1 MKKTNA
7 NGGFEYE
14 QKVIRCLIEQN
25 INGNITSGA
34 GSSAAS
40 ADADMKIGDQIHKL
54 EIKMNTKSQ
63 MGGTSISYQPD
74 NKAEKKFFVVSDTL
88 DEELVSK
95 IEEAVIPMEKDLKV
109 FLEAVGATKFPAS
122 VDKLKWKKA
131 KNEGLLKPLNAK
143 VKATT
148 QFIHSL
154 YEKKGV
160 YYIQIGGAGLFYLSK
175 NPANLPIPQFQGEI
189 DIEIRPGR
197 SGSKINSDGIS
208 LASGGLRIQGRL
220 KFDCKSNYTL
230 DNDNSIKKML
240 NNINY

>member
-1 MKKTNA
+1 MLNH
-7 NGGFEYE
+7 GFEYE
-14 QKVIRCLIEQN
+14 QKVIRCLIEQK

-34 GSSAAS
+34 GSSAAK
-40 ADADMKIGDQIHKL
+40 ADADMKIGNKLHKL
-54 EIKMNTKSQ
+54 EIKMNMKAQ

-74 NKAEKKFFVVSDTL
+74 NEAEKRFFVVSDTL
-88 DEELVSK
+88 EKELISK
-95 IEEAVIPMEKDLKV
+95 IEDAVIPMENDLKV
-109 FLEAVGATKFPAS
+109 FLEAIGATKFPAS

-131 KNEGLLKPLNAK
+131 KNDGLLKPLNAK

-160 YYIQIGGAGLFYLSK
+160 FYIQIGGAGLFYLSS

-220 KFDCKSNYTL
+220 KFNCKSNYTL
-230 DNDNSIKKML
+230 DNCQSIKDML
-240 NNINY
+240 GTIIL